1 LLRRKPGAIEIKGL
15 GNDVFI
21 ILSNEASFSDIE
33 SDLINRLEK
42 SKSFLAGIKIVLDTK
57 DRILSLEELEKLR
70 TILSE
75 KFDIKI
81 AFVRANS
88 NETKEAV
95 EQIGWKIETLN
106 QESGKMA
113 DEMADEE
120 ETRTIIIRQT
130 IRSGQ
135 KVSYPGN
142 VVIIGDVNPGGEI
155 EAAGDIVVFGKLR
168 GVAHAGINGDNSS
181 EIIAL
186 GLAPL
191 QLRIAG
197 IIRRSPDSDSITDH
211 VPEVAKIKDG
221 NIVIENLD
229 KFRRGDG

>member
-1 LLRRKPGAIEIKGL
+1 LLRRKTGAIEIKGF

-33 SDLINRLEK
+33 TDLINRLEK
-42 SKSFLAGIKIVLDTK
+42 SKSFLAGVEIVLDTK
-57 DRILSLEELEKLR
+57 DRILSLEELGKLR
-70 TILSE
+70 VILSE

-95 EQIGWKIETLN
+95 EQIGWKIEIPN

-113 DEMADEE
+113 DEE
-120 ETRTIIIRQT
+120 ETRTILIRQT

-135 KVSYPGN
+135 KISYPGN

-186 GLAPL
+186 GLSPL

-197 IIRRSPDSDSITDH
+197 IIRRSPDSNLETDH

-229 KFRRGDG
+229 KSRRGDG

>member
-1 LLRRKPGAIEIKGL
+1 MLRRKPGAIEIKGF

-81 AFVRANS
+81 AFVCANS

-106 QESGKMA
+106 QESGK
-113 DEMADEE
+113 MADEE

-168 GVAHAGINGDNSS
+168 GVAHAGINGNNSS

>member
-1 LLRRKPGAIEIKGL
+1 LLRRKPGAIEIKGF

-21 ILSNEASFSDIE
+21 ILNNEASFSDIE

-42 SKSFLAGIKIVLDTK
+42 SKSFLAGIEIVLDTK
-57 DRILSLEELEKLR
+57 DRILSLEELKKLR

-81 AFVRANS
+81 AFVRASS

-95 EQIGWKIETLN
+95 EQIGWKIEILN
-106 QESGKMA
+106 QESGK
-113 DEMADEE
+113 MADEE

-155 EAAGDIVVFGKLR
+155 EAAGDIMVFGKLR
-168 GVAHAGINGDNSS
+168 GIAHAGINGDNSS

-186 GLAPL
+186 GIAPL

-197 IIRRSPDSDSITDH
+197 IIRRSPDSNSETDY

-229 KFRRGDG
+229 KSRRGDG

>member
-1 LLRRKPGAIEIKGL
+1 LLRRKPGAIEIKGF

-42 SKSFLAGIKIVLDTK
+42 SKSFLAGIEIVLDTK
-57 DRILSLEELEKLR
+57 DRILSLEDLEKLR

-95 EQIGWKIETLN
+95 EQIGWKIETPN
-106 QESGKMA
+106 QESGK
-113 DEMADEE
+113 MADEE

-155 EAAGDIVVFGKLR
+155 EAVGDIVVFGKLR
-168 GVAHAGINGDNSS
+168 GVAHAGISGDNSS

-197 IIRRSPDSDSITDH
+197 IIRRSPDSNSETDH

-229 KFRRGDG
+229 KSRKGDG

>member
-1 LLRRKPGAIEIKGL
+1 MLRRKPGAIEIKGF

-42 SKSFLAGIKIVLDTK
+42 SKSFLAGIEIVLDTK
-57 DRILSLEELEKLR
+57 DRMLSLEELEKLR

-75 KFDIKI
+75 KFDISI

-106 QESGKMA
+106 QESGK
-113 DEMADEE
+113 MADEE

-155 EAAGDIVVFGKLR
+155 EAIGDIVVFGKLR
-168 GVAHAGINGDNSS
+168 GIAHAGINGDNSS

-197 IIRRSPDSDSITDH
+197 IIRRSPDSDSRTDY

-221 NIVIENLD
+221 NIVIEYLD
-229 KFRRGDG
+229 KSRRGDG

>member
-1 LLRRKPGAIEIKGL
+1 MLRRKPGAIEIKGF

-42 SKSFLAGIKIVLDTK
+42 SKSFLAGIEIVLDTK

-113 DEMADEE
+113 DEE

-168 GVAHAGINGDNSS
+168 GVAHAGINGNNSS

>member
-1 LLRRKPGAIEIKGL
+1 MLRRKPGAIEIKGF

-21 ILSNEASFSDIE
+21 ILNNEASFSDIE

-42 SKSFLAGIKIVLDTK
+42 SKSFLAGIEIVLDTK
-57 DRILSLEELEKLR
+57 DRILSLEELKKLR

-81 AFVRANS
+81 AFVRASS

-95 EQIGWKIETLN
+95 EQIGWKIEILN
-106 QESGKMA
+106 QESGK
-113 DEMADEE
+113 MADEE

-155 EAAGDIVVFGKLR
+155 EAAGDIMVFGKLR
-168 GVAHAGINGDNSS
+168 GIAHAGINGDNSS

-186 GLAPL
+186 GIAPL

-197 IIRRSPDSDSITDH
+197 IIRRSPDSNSETDY

-229 KFRRGDG
+229 KSRRGDG

>member
-1 LLRRKPGAIEIKGL
+1 LRRKPGAIEIKGF

-81 AFVRANS
+81 AFVCANS

-106 QESGKMA
+106 QESGK
-113 DEMADEE
+113 MADEE

-168 GVAHAGINGDNSS
+168 GVAHAGINGNNSS

>member
-1 LLRRKPGAIEIKGL
+1 MLRKKPGAIEIKGF

-33 SDLINRLEK
+33 TDLINRLEK
-42 SKSFLAGIKIVLDTK
+42 SKSFLAGIEIVLDTK
-57 DRILSLEELEKLR
+57 DRILSLEELGKLR
-70 TILSE
+70 TILNE

-88 NETKEAV
+88 DETKEAV
-95 EQIGWKIETLN
+95 EQIGWKIEILN

-113 DEMADEE
+113 DEE
-120 ETRTIIIRQT
+120 ETKTILIRQT

-135 KVSYPGN
+135 KISYPGN

-168 GVAHAGINGDNSS
+168 GIAHAGINGDNSS

-186 GLAPL
+186 GLSPL

-197 IIRRSPDSDSITDH
+197 IIRRSPDSDSETSH

-229 KFRRGDG
+229 KSRRGDG

>member
-1 LLRRKPGAIEIKGL
+1 MLRRKPGAVEIKGF

-42 SKSFLAGIKIVLDTK
+42 SKSFLAGIAIVLDTK
-57 DRILSLEELEKLR
+57 DRILSLEELEKLG
-70 TILSE
+70 TILSD
-75 KFDIKI
+75 KFDLKV
-81 AFVRANS
+81 ASVRANS

-95 EQIGWKIETLN
+95 EQIGWKTVTPS
-106 QESGKMA
+106 QEAEK
-113 DEMADEE
+113 MADEE
-120 ETRTIIIRQT
+120 ETRTIIIKQT

-135 KVSYPGN
+135 KISYPGN

-155 EAAGDIVVFGKLR
+155 EATGDVVVFGKLR
-168 GVAHAGINGDNSS
+168 GIAHAGINGDNSS
-181 EIIAL
+181 EIIAI
-186 GLAPL
+186 GLSPL

-197 IIRRSPDSDSITDH
+197 IIRRSPDSDSKPDH

-221 NIVIENLD
+221 NIVIESLD
-229 KFRRGDG
+229 KSRRGEG